1 MNHATYIQNLFYSF
15 LQKSDKTSG
24 KVMFIKHYN
33 TLQLNLED
41 IEKIIGEEYK
51 EGLLYHRFSK
61 NDIKEPYEPFMNGIR
76 YYYQKF
82 FSDSMTVEDFLNN
95 CEVYSLHRDIFSSYM
110 TTGFAKRNEKI
121 IVSET
126 AFETKKFME
135 SIINCY
141 NFVST
146 KAEILMIFNRFEFA
160 GLSTLKFIR
169 QLIENVSLC
178 NIKFMVVYNEKNQP
192 LAYADEEFDGIIGLA
207 DNRGILFEWENEDE
221 VTVNDYHST
230 FIPNRRYFGE
240 YIRKINNLYYML
252 AIDDAQYY
260 INLIDKRLVED
271 KLVVDK
277 ADMFRLY
284 EYASLCFMLKGDIN
298 TSMLMSEKLLLLY
311 DKNTDLMSDY
321 RYNYIC
327 GQIQMSLVQS
337 DLTKKYASK
346 CYGIAEQLQDE
357 KLIFLAEVLHQ
368 GSQFCGWRDVFSV
381 DFNMVKI
388 QDGMIEKFR
397 KHRFFNTLAYY
408 LIFGYDNDDETVK
421 KMADGILSE
430 TYKEAIRI
438 GKELGNTCFL
448 LSAYTKYIIMFTE
461 RGYHKNALK
470 FYDEK
475 FKILSNEHNERRK
488 AHLLLGM
495 GYSSIVGEEYSKA
508 SSSFMEAIDI
518 LYKLRNPEEIAEALY
533 NMAENSI
540 CAEDY
545 VSAVEYMTAVLKIL
559 DNLGMETIQICN
571 ASKLHGLLALAY
583 YKAGNEYKCYKEV
596 GNLETLISHFINS
609 DGSEQDYYRWDED
622 LFLYYMF
629 TAILEKNS
637 EDYENAGKHFERAMM
652 HFKNCISVAFYAITT
667 FISEYYDYYIK
678 INNSDKAFEILDFG
692 RQYCNENGYFMKAKR
707 LLMIAENKNF
717 TVNYLPTDFGETTI
731 DDLVQLAYNVGKEN
745 QLYDSKKDIRFLS
758 MWQEMLNR
766 DDLKYEDIINNSMA
780 TLQKNFNLDQIL
792 FIEVNK
798 HGTKTIYQDVVVK
811 DEIDYDEIVE
821 FFKMRKTGFI
831 ANRNSKNIV
840 EYDKI
845 TNLFDRSRLVTIV
858 GIPVYNDNNISN
870 VFIGL
875 VNMHRNFRHNRILM
889 DEERLMIMK
898 TAIIQLTTGIER
910 IKNKQ
915 KIVEINQKLN
925 ELAITDMLT
934 GLYNRQ
940 GLAKLIEQFSNLNN
954 TVAILYADL
963 DNFKYYNDTF
973 GHDVGDVI
981 LKEFARV
988 ISDMSKNI
996 GYAVRYGGDEFL
1008 VVLNNIT
1015 KEKAKQVAEEIYE
1028 AMSDG
1033 FVPIVRQHMKKEI
1046 EVPRNKY
1053 VSCSIGIAFS
1063 KDGKGDSIGEAL
1075 KNADKALYFMK
1086 RGTKGNYIFWED
1098 INEAK

>member
-1 MNHATYIQNLFYSF
+1 MNHTTYIQNLFYSF
-15 LQKSDKTSG
+15 LQRSDKTSG

-33 TLQLNLED
+33 TLQLCLED
-41 IEKIIGEEYK
+41 IEKIVGEEYK
-51 EGLLYHRFSK
+51 EGILYHRFSK

-82 FSDSMTVEDFLNN
+82 FAKEMSLDDFLNN
-95 CEVYSLHRDIFSSYM
+95 SEVYSLHRDVFASYM
-110 TTGFAKRNEKI
+110 TDGFAKRNETL

-126 AFETKKFME
+126 SFEEKKFMD
-135 SIINCY
+135 SIVNCFNY
-141 NFVST
+141 IAQKT
-146 KAEILMIFNRFEFA
+146 DILLILNRMEFA
-160 GLSTLKFIR
+160 GLSTLRLIR
-169 QLIENVSLC
+169 SLLENSSLC

-192 LAYADEEFDGIIGLA
+192 LAYVEEAFDHIINLA
-207 DNRGILFEWENEDE
+207 DSKGILFEWENDDQ
-221 VTVNDYHST
+221 VALNDYHST
-230 FIPNRRYFGE
+230 FIPNRRYFSE

-260 INLIDKRLVED
+260 INLLDKRLVED

-277 ADMFRLY
+277 EDMFRLY
-284 EYASLCFMLKGDIN
+284 EYAALCFMLKGDTN
-298 TSMLMSEKLLLLY
+298 TSMLMSEKMLPLY
-311 DKNTDLMSDY
+311 DRNRDLIADFK
-321 RYNYIC
+321 YNYLC

-337 DLTKKYASK
+337 DLTVKYTERCFA
-346 CYGIAEQLQDE
+346 IAEKLQDE
-357 KLIFLAEVLHQ
+357 NLMFMTEVLYQ

-381 DFNMVKI
+381 DFNKVTI
-388 QDGMIEKFR
+388 DDNMIEKL
-397 KHRFFNTLAYY
+397 KNHKYYNTLAYY
-408 LIFGYDNDDETVK
+408 LIFGYDNDDETIKRMV
-421 KMADGILSE
+421 DGNQSE
-430 TYKEAIRI
+430 SYKEAIRI

-461 RGYHKNALK
+461 RGYHKQALR

-495 GYSSIVGEEYSKA
+495 GYSSIVGEEYNKA
-508 SSSFMEAIDI
+508 SSSFLEAIDI

-533 NMAENSI
+533 NMAENCI

-545 VSAVEYMTAVLKIL
+545 ISAVEYMTTVLKIL
-559 DNLGMETIQICN
+559 DNLGLETIQICN

-583 YKAGNEYKCYKEV
+583 YKVGNEYRCYKEV
-596 GNLETLISHFINS
+596 NYLEMLVSHFIACA
-609 DGSEQDYYRWDED
+609 GREEVHRWDED

-637 EDYENAGKHFERAMM
+637 GDYPAAGRHFETAMEY
-652 HFKNCISVAFYAITT
+652 FKRCMSVAFYAITT
-667 FISEYYDYYIK
+667 FISEYYDYLIK
-678 INNSDKAFEILDFG
+678 TEEPDKAFEVLDFG
-692 RQYCNENGYFMKAKR
+692 REYCNDNGYIMKSKR

-717 TVNYLPTDFGETTI
+717 TINFLPLDFGELTME
-731 DDLVQLAYNVGKEN
+731 DLVQLAYNVGKEN
-745 QLYDSKKDIRFLS
+745 QLRDSKKDIRFLS
-758 MWQEMLNR
+758 VWQENLNR
-766 DDLKYEDIINNSMA
+766 DDLQYEDIINNSMA
-780 TLQKNFNLDQIL
+780 TLQKNFNIDQIL
-792 FIEVNK
+792 FLEINK
-798 HGTKTIYQDVVVK
+798 HGINEIYKDVVALH
-811 DEIDYDEIVE
+811 EIHYEEIVD

-831 ANRNSKNIV
+831 VNRNSKNFS

-845 TNLFDRSRLVTIV
+845 TELFDRDRLVTIM
-858 GIPVYNDNNISN
+858 GIPVFNDNNISHI
-870 VFIGL
+870 FIGL

-889 DEERLMIMK
+889 DGERLMIMK
-898 TAIIQLTTGIER
+898 TAIIQLTAGVER
-910 IKNKQ
+910 IRNKQ

-925 ELAITDMLT
+925 ALAITDMLT

-940 GLAKLIEQFSNLNN
+940 GLAKLIEQFSSLNN

-981 LKEFARV
+981 LKQFAKV
-988 ISDMSKNI
+988 ITAMSKNI

-1008 VVLNNIT
+1008 IVLNNIS
-1015 KEKAKQVAEEIYE
+1015 KEKARQVAEEIYA

-1033 FVPIVRQHMKKEI
+1033 FVPIVKQHMKKEI
-1046 EVPRNKY
+1046 EVPRDKY

-1063 KDGKGDSIGEAL
+1063 KNGQSESIGEAL
-1075 KNADKALYFMK
+1075 KNADKALYYMK

-1098 INEAK
+1098 INA